1 MSGGGDEPDESQKIF
16 DPTPQK
22 LQKAREKGEV
32 AKSVDLMVAAAY
44 AGILLA
50 GVAFGRTS
58 IEEFGRR
65 LSVLLDQADSLS
77 VLMLTASAQP
87 TFGGALWGIARS
99 LAPWFVVPAAL
110 VLIAIIGQRAFVMAP
125 SKLEPKMSRIS
136 IMQNAKNKFGRAG
149 LFEFFKSFAK
159 LVLYSICLGLFLKV
173 TLPDM
178 IGAMHGGGLLASAL
192 MAQLCMQFMF
202 LVVLI
207 AAGLG
212 VIDAVFQQFEH
223 QRKNRMTRKEV
234 MDEMKD
240 SEGDP
245 QMKAQRRQ
253 KAQEIAGSQ
262 MLAEVPKADVI
273 VVNPTHYAVALKWD
287 RQPGTAPVCVAKGV
301 DEMAASIRRLASENG
316 VPIHRDPPTARALH
330 ETVELGQEISTDHY
344 APVAAAIRF
353 AEDMRRKAKAGI

>member
-1 MSGGGDEPDESQKIF
+1 MSGGDDQDESQKIF

-44 AGILLA
+44 AGLLLA
-50 GVAFGRTS
+50 RS
-58 IEEFGRR
+58 I
-65 LSVLLDQADSLS
+65 
-77 VLMLTASAQP
+77 
-87 TFGGALWGIARS
+87 
-99 LAPWFVVPAAL
+99 APWFVVRAAL
-110 VLIAIIGQRAFVMAP
+110 VIIAIIAQRAFVMAP
-125 SKLEPKMSRIS
+125 TKLEPKMSRIS
-136 IMQNAKNKFGRAG
+136 IMQNAKNKFGRSG

-159 LVLYSICLGLFLKV
+159 LVLYSICLGLFLSV
-173 TLPDM
+173 SLPDM
-178 IGAMHGGGLLASAL
+178 IGAMHGGPFITSALLAE
-192 MAQLCMQFMF
+192 LCMQFMF

-245 QMKAQRRQ
+245 QMKSQRRQ
-253 KAQEIAGSQ
+253 RAQEIAGSQ
-262 MLAEVPKADVI
+262 MLADVPKADVI

-287 RQPGTAPVCVAKGV
+287 RQPGTAPICVAKGV
-301 DEMAASIRRLASENG
+301 DEMAATIRRLAAEAG

-330 ETVELGQEISTDHY
+330 ETAELGQEISPDHY

-353 AEDMRRKAKAGI
+353 AEDMRRKAKEGI